1 MISKTGRNT
10 SVAAIGMLLY
20 VVGNALKAHFDA
32 DPSTTLE
39 VDEIITGLIAAF
51 GLFKARDDG
60 NGSAQK

>member
-20 VVGNALKAHFDA
+20 VVGNALKAHFDG
-32 DPSTTLE
+32 DPSTSFE
-39 VDEIITGLIAAF
+39 VDEIITGLIATF